1 VLVLLGNINLRQS
14 NDECEYK
21 GFGFV
26 WEAINNIL
34 IRLNLGLIWYKPCKL
49 GRIIDT

>member
-1 VLVLLGNINLRQS
+1 VLGLLVNINLRQS

-26 WEAINNIL
+26 WEHTYKTQFGVDL
-34 IRLNLGLIWYKPCKL
+34 IQALQV